1 MTDSHE
7 SDATPQLII
16 IARLAEYCR
25 FSAILK
31 YEADP
36 WDFMLRKLQE
46 TEEPLTAF
54 KSTLFEKTR
63 KRLLDEIAAGG
74 LSAAR
79 CSDYR
84 QILEGILCA
93 GDFADA
99 AIHLSPDAP
108 NQAESLRRVLA
119 QVRPSTLFSEER
131 KTAEQRSPSW
141 DRLVGDLHRRLDL
154 DRLST
159 IMVRKPPTAQRKA
172 MVLRRVRR
180 NVAEYCCVVRI
191 PTDPQETFT
200 PFMLPRIEAVI
211 AANLRFLLKYR

>member
-1 MTDSHE
+1 MTDVRE
-7 SDATPQLII
+7 SDPTPQLII
-16 IARLAEYCR
+16 IARLAEYCQFR
-25 FSAILK
+25 TILK

-46 TEEPLTAF
+46 IEEPLAAF
-54 KSTLFEKTR
+54 KDNLLQRTSQ
-63 KRLLDEIAAGG
+63 RLLAELAAGG
-74 LSAAR
+74 LDAER

-84 QILEGILCA
+84 LIFERLLSA

-99 AIHLSPDAP
+99 AIHLSPGAP
-108 NQAESLRRVLA
+108 NQTESLRRVLG
-119 QVRPSTLFSEER
+119 QVRPSTLFIEER
-131 KTAEQRSPSW
+131 KTGERRSPSW
-141 DRLVGDLHRRLDL
+141 DNLVGGLYRRLDL
-154 DRLST
+154 DRLGT
-159 IMVRKPPTAQRKA
+159 IMVRKPSTPPRKA

-191 PTDPQETFT
+191 PTDPRDTFT

>member
-1 MTDSHE
+1 MTDAGGF
-7 SDATPQLII
+7 DPTPQLII

-25 FSAILK
+25 FRGMTR

-46 TEEPLTAF
+46 TEEPLAALKNAMF
-54 KSTLFEKTR
+54 DKTR
-63 KRLLDEIAAGG
+63 ERLWTELAAGG
-74 LSAAR
+74 LDAER

-84 QILEGILCA
+84 LIFERLLSS

-99 AIHLSPDAP
+99 AIHLSPGAP
-108 NQAESLRRVLA
+108 DQVEALRRVLA
-119 QVRPSTLFSEER
+119 QVRPSTLFDEER

-141 DRLVGDLHRRLDL
+141 DRLVDGLHRRLDL
-154 DRLST
+154 DRLGT
-159 IMVRKPPTAQRKA
+159 VMARKPPTAMRRA

-191 PTDPQETFT
+191 PTDPKDTFT
-200 PFMLPRIEAVI
+200 PFMLPRIEALI
-211 AANLRFLLKYR
+211 AANLRFLFKYR